1 MKITKAHVGRLVEV
15 VWRDPCSASVKSHA
29 RDRSDIPRGLTVL
42 ATQRERGVID
52 DVTDDVVRIIHTEG
66 SDSPLVPDP
75 SLDLYAT
82 WVPAALIESIV
93 IFQPIPEATTNG

>member
-1 MKITKAHVGRLVEV
+1 MKITKAYLGRFVEV

-29 RDRSDIPRGLTVL
+29 RDRGDIPRGLAVL

-52 DVTDDVVRIIHTEG
+52 DITDDVVRIIHTEG
-66 SDSPLVPDP
+66 TDSPLMPDS

-93 IFQPIPEATTNG
+93 VYQPVREEAAS